1 MYKQDY
7 GCRLIKWEFDKT
19 FFLTKKVLNDGSV
32 EKKIKEGND
41 KVKYHDQIFR
51 KYWESWY
58 QDCK

>member
-7 GCRLIKWEFDKT
+7 GCRLIKWEFNNT
-19 FFLTKKVLNDGSV
+19 FFLTKKVLNDWSL